1 MALPNLTRDQA
12 VERAALITVDSY
24 QIILDVTDGNGAPG
38 ERTFR
43 STTTVVFDALPGAD
57 TVIDISAHTVRR
69 ASLNDQDLDVSGY
82 DEAAGIPLRGLAQRN
97 VVVVDAD
104 CHYSNTGEGLHRF
117 VDPVDGETYLYSQFE
132 TADAKRMFACF
143 DQPDLKATFDVRVT
157 APAHWKV
164 ISNGAPLAAANGVHT
179 FATTPRMSTY
189 LVALIAGPYAAWTD
203 TYIDDHGEIPLG
215 IYCRASLAEYMDAE
229 RLFTQTKQ
237 GFGFY
242 HKHFG
247 LPYAFGKYDQLFV
260 PEFNAGAME
269 NAGAVTFLEDYVFRS
284 KVTRASYE
292 RRAETVLHEMAH
304 MWFGDLVTMTWW
316 DDLWL
321 NESFATFASVL
332 CQSEAT
338 EFTEAWTTF
347 ATVEKSWAYRQ
358 DQLPSTRVTAPAHWK
373 VISNGAPLAAAN
385 GVHTFATTPRM
396 STYLVALIAGPYAA
410 WTDTYIDDH
419 GEIPLGIYCRA
430 SLAEYMDAERLF
442 TQTKQGFGFYHKHFG
457 LPYAF
462 GKYDQLFVPE
472 FNAGA
477 MENAGAVTFLED
489 YVFRS
494 KVTRASYERRAETVL
509 HEMAH
514 MWFGDLVTMTWWD
527 DLWLNE
533 SFATFASVLCQSEA
547 TEFTEAWT
555 TFATVEKSWAYRQD
569 QLPSTHPIAADIPD
583 LAAVEV
589 NFDGITY
596 AKGASV
602 LKQLVAYVGLERF
615 LAGLRDYFRTHA
627 FGNASF
633 DDLLA
638 ALEKASGRDLSNW
651 GEQWLKTTGL
661 NTLRPDFE
669 VDAEGRFTRFAVTQS
684 GAAPGAGETRV
695 HRLAVGI
702 YDDDGSKSSGKL
714 VRVHREELDVSG
726 PITNVPALVGVSRG
740 KLILVNDDDLTYCS
754 LRLDERSLQTALDRI
769 ADIAEPLPRTL
780 VWSAAW
786 EMTREAELRARDFV
800 SLVSGGV
807 HAETEVGVA
816 QRLLLQAQTALG
828 CYAEPGWAR
837 ERGWPQFADRLLE
850 LAREAEPGSDH
861 QLAYINSLCSSV
873 LSPRHVQTLGAL
885 LEGEPAACGLA
896 GLAVDTDLRWR
907 IVTALA
913 TAGAIDADGPET
925 PRIDAEVQRDPT
937 AAGKRHAAQARA
949 ARPQFVVKDEAFTTV
964 VEDDTLANATG
975 RAMIAGIA
983 APGQGEL
990 LKPFA
995 RRYFQAIP
1003 GVWARRSSEV
1013 AQSVVIGLYPHWDI
1027 SEQGITAAEEFLSD
1041 PEVPP
1046 ALRRLVLEG
1055 QAAVQRSLRARNF
1068 DADG

>member
-1 MALPNLTRDQA
+1 VALPNLTRDQA

-24 QIILDVTDGNGAPG
+24 QISLDVTDGNGGPG

-43 STTTVVFDALPGAD
+43 STTTVVFDALAGAD
-57 TVIDISAHTVRR
+57 TVIDLAAETVRS
-69 ASLNDQDLDVSGY
+69 ATLNGRDLDVSGY
-82 DEAAGIPLRGLAQRN
+82 DESTGIPLPGLADRN

-104 CHYSNTGEGLHRF
+104 CRYSNTGEGLHRF
-117 VDPVDGETYLYSQFE
+117 VDPVDNETYLYSQFE

-143 DQPDLKATFDVRVT
+143 DQPDLKATFDLRVR
-157 APAHWKV
+157 APQHWKV
-164 ISNGAPLAAANGVHT
+164 ISNGATTSIENGVHS
-179 FATTPRMSTY
+179 FAVTPRMSTY
-189 LVALIAGPYAAWTD
+189 LVALIAGPYSQWTD
-203 TYIDDHGEIPLG
+203 SYTDEHGEIPLG
-215 IYCRASLAEYMDAE
+215 IYCRDSLARHMDAE

-242 HKHFG
+242 HK
-247 LPYAFGKYDQLFV
+247 
-260 PEFNAGAME
+260 N
-269 NAGAVTFLEDYVFRS
+269 
-284 KVTRASYE
+284 
-292 RRAETVLHEMAH
+292 
-304 MWFGDLVTMTWW
+304 
-316 DDLWL
+316 
-321 NESFATFASVL
+321 
-332 CQSEAT
+332 
-338 EFTEAWTTF
+338 
-347 ATVEKSWAYRQ
+347 
-358 DQLPSTRVTAPAHWK
+358 
-373 VISNGAPLAAAN
+373 
-385 GVHTFATTPRM
+385 
-396 STYLVALIAGPYAA
+396 
-410 WTDTYIDDH
+410 
-419 GEIPLGIYCRA
+419 
-430 SLAEYMDAERLF
+430 
-442 TQTKQGFGFYHKHFG
+442 FG

-602 LKQLVAYVGLERF
+602 LKQLVAYVGLEHF

-627 FGNASF
+627 FGNATFS
-633 DDLLA
+633 DLLA
-638 ALEKASGRDLSNW
+638 ALEQASGRDLSNW
-651 GEQWLKTTGL
+651 GQQWLKTTGL
-661 NTLRPDFE
+661 NTLRPEFD
-669 VDAEGRFTRFAVTQS
+669 VDADGKFTRFAVTQS

-695 HRLAVGI
+695 HRLAIGI
-702 YDDDGSKSSGKL
+702 YDEDAAGKL
-714 VRVHREELDVSG
+714 VRVHREELDVDG
-726 PITNVPALVGVSRG
+726 PETEVPALVGVSPG

-754 LRLDERSLQTALDRI
+754 LRLDPQSLQTALERI
-769 ADIAEPLPRTL
+769 ADIAEALPRSL

-800 SLVSGGV
+800 ALVSGGV
-807 HAETEVGVA
+807 QAETEVGVA

-828 CYAEPGWAR
+828 SYAEPGWAR
-837 ERGWPQFADRLLE
+837 EHGWPQFADRVLE
-850 LAREAEPGSDH
+850 LARGADPGSDH
-861 QLAYINSLCSSV
+861 QLAFVNTLCSSA
-873 LSPRHVQTLGAL
+873 LSTRHIATLADL
-885 LEGEPAACGLA
+885 LDHDPSELGLA
-896 GLAVDTDLRWR
+896 GLEIDTDLRWR

-913 TAGAIDADGPET
+913 TAGDIDADGLAT
-925 PRIDAEVQRDPT
+925 PFIDAEVQRDPT
-937 AAGKRHAAQARA
+937 ATGKRHGATAAT
-949 ARPQFVVKDEAFTTV
+949 ARPQLEVKEQAFTTV
-964 VEDDTLANATG
+964 VEDDTLANTST
-975 RAMIAGIA
+975 RAIVAGFG

-990 LKPFA
+990 LRQFTE
-995 RRYFQAIP
+995 RYFQAIP

-1013 AQSVVIGLYPHWDI
+1013 AQTVVIGLYPSWDI
-1027 SEQGITAAEEFLSD
+1027 SEDGIAAAEKFLAAPES
-1041 PEVPP
+1041 EVPP

-1055 QAAVQRSLRARNF
+1055 QAGVQRALRARTF
-1068 DADG
+1068 DGA

>member
-12 VERAALITVDSY
+12 IQRAALITVDSY
-24 QIILDVTDGNGAPG
+24 HIDLDVTDGNGAAG

-43 STTTVVFDALPGAD
+43 STTTVVFDALAGAD
-57 TVIDISAHTVRR
+57 TVLDIAADAVRS
-69 ASLNDQDLDVSGY
+69 ASLNGRELDVSGY
-82 DEAAGIPLRGLAQRN
+82 DESTGIPLGGLAEHN

-104 CHYSNTGEGLHRF
+104 CRYSNTGEGLHRF

-143 DQPDLKATFDVRVT
+143 DQPDLKATFELRVK
-157 APAHWKV
+157 APRHWKV
-164 ISNGAPLAAANGVHT
+164 ISNAAATAAENGVHS

-189 LVALIAGPYAAWTD
+189 LVALIAGPYAAWHD
-203 TYIDDHGEIPLG
+203 TYRDEHGEIPLG
-215 IYCRASLAEYMDAE
+215 LYCRASLAQYMDAE

-247 LPYAFGKYDQLFV
+247 MPYAFGKYDQLFV

-284 KVTRASYE
+284 KVTRAAYE

-338 EFTEAWTTF
+338 EFA
-347 ATVEKSWAYRQ
+347 Q
-358 DQLPSTRVTAPAHWK
+358 
-373 VISNGAPLAAAN
+373 
-385 GVHTFATTPRM
+385 
-396 STYLVALIAGPYAA
+396 
-410 WTDTYIDDH
+410 
-419 GEIPLGIYCRA
+419 
-430 SLAEYMDAERLF
+430 
-442 TQTKQGFGFYHKHFG
+442 
-457 LPYAF
+457 
-462 GKYDQLFVPE
+462 
-472 FNAGA
+472 
-477 MENAGAVTFLED
+477 
-489 YVFRS
+489 
-494 KVTRASYERRAETVL
+494 
-509 HEMAH
+509 
-514 MWFGDLVTMTWWD
+514 
-527 DLWLNE
+527 
-533 SFATFASVLCQSEA
+533 
-547 TEFTEAWT
+547 AWT

-602 LKQLVAYVGLERF
+602 LKQLVAYVGLEHF

-627 FGNASF
+627 FGNATF
-633 DDLLA
+633 DDLIA
-638 ALEKASGRDLSNW
+638 ALEKASGRDLSTW
-651 GEQWLKTTGL
+651 GQQWLKTTGL
-661 NTLRPDFE
+661 NTLRPDFD
-669 VDAEGRFTRFAVTQS
+669 VDADGRFTRFAVQQS

-702 YDDDGSKSSGKL
+702 YDDDVSGESGKL
-714 VRVHREELDVSG
+714 VRVHREELDVAGSESE
-726 PITNVPALVGVSRG
+726 VPALVGISRG

-754 LRLDERSLQTALDRI
+754 LRLDAESLQTALQRI
-769 ADIAEPLPRTL
+769 ADIGEPLPRSL

-828 CYAEPGWAR
+828 SYTEPAWAR
-837 ERGWPQFADRLLE
+837 EHGWPPFADGLLE
-850 LAREAEPGSDH
+850 LARDAKAGSDH
-861 QLAYINSLCSSV
+861 QLAFVNALCTSV
-873 LSPRHVQTLGAL
+873 LSPRHVETLAAL
-885 LEGEPAACGLA
+885 LDNDPTELGLA
-896 GLAVDTDLRWR
+896 GLQVDTDLRWR
-907 IVTALA
+907 IVIALA
-913 TAGAIDADGPET
+913 TAGAIDADGPPS
-925 PRIDAEVQRDPT
+925 PRIDAEELRDPT
-937 AAGKRHAAQARA
+937 ATGKRYAAQARA
-949 ARPQFVVKDEAFTTV
+949 ARPQFEVKDSAFTTV
-964 VEDDTLANATG
+964 VEDDTLANATS
-975 RAMIAGIA
+975 RAIIAGIA
-983 APGQGEL
+983 APGQAEL
-990 LKPFA
+990 LRPFTA
-995 RRYFQAIP
+995 RYFDAIP

-1013 AQSVVIGLYPHWDI
+1013 AQSVVIGLYPYSDI
-1027 SEQGITAAEEFLSD
+1027 TEDGIAAADAFLTAPES
-1041 PEVPP
+1041 EVPP
-1046 ALRRLVLEG
+1046 PLRRLVLEG
-1055 QAAVQRSLRARNF
+1055 QAGVKRSLRARRF
-1068 DADG
+1068 DAAD